1 MDKLKFSLL
10 FWLLL
15 LMWGSLGSSVLAT
28 ESVIKWQLQSEEP
41 SPYSEETQKTISS
54 ESSSQ
59 ESEETSTKESTS
71 ISTDSSANESTNT
84 NSSTNSSVKESTST
98 NESTNQAKLPQTS
111 GVSSNKSISLWG
123 IILIVVSCYVSFEGK
138 RILKNEEKN
147 S

>member
-59 ESEETSTKESTS
+59 ESEETSTKEST
-71 ISTDSSANESTNT
+71 
-84 NSSTNSSVKESTST
+84 
-98 NESTNQAKLPQTS
+98 NQAKLPQTS
-111 GVSSNKSISLWG
+111 SVSSNKSISLWG
-123 IILIVVSCYVSFEGK
+123 MILITVSCYVPFERK